1 MINGKDLKNEN
12 IYLQKTVEK
21 INELLGSYISS
32 SESQNKDII
41 KHRKFLWDNRNE
53 LDEIEINE
61 NCSQVALNEKIHSQ
75 KNNKIRTLERQL
87 NSPYFARLDFKEEDE
102 EADSFYIGL
111 STIEDKDTFD
121 IYVFDWRSPVANMFY
136 DFEVGPAY
144 YDAPQ
149 RRVTGT
155 IEFSR
160 QYNIKNNKIVFM
172 HNSNESLCDDAL
184 NSILSNNAT
193 DKMKNI
199 VSSIQKEQNDIIRS
213 DDSKVL
219 FIQGAAGS
227 GKTSIALHRSA
238 YLLYK
243 HRKELTADN
252 ILIFSPNEVFSD
264 YISEV
269 LPDLGES
276 NIQQTTFEIYA
287 KRFLPQNYVYEN
299 KNDHLDYIYS
309 NNIDKDEFKI
319 RAKAMEYKNTP
330 EFMELLNN
338 FVLDVPK
345 LITTIK
351 PIVIDGK
358 EIIKRKAVERTFFER
373 FKDIPFFNR
382 LNVIKN
388 SLFSQLETKYLSDK
402 DNVYFDYVEDKNSF
416 YDYCREEVNKQVD
429 SMVTSF
435 NNVHIYKLLWSN
447 IKNYSKDNL
456 EEVKNITLKYLGYN
470 EVKYEDITPI
480 VYIRTALEGFKT
492 FDNIKHI
499 LIDEA
504 QDYSPLFYEMI
515 KKTFPNS
522 SITIMGD
529 LNQRI
534 DKHSNVKNRDGITK
548 IFNSVKTVVLNKSY
562 RSTYNITSF
571 SKSLLDTHEPI
582 EAVHRLGDNPA
593 IHITSNNL
601 EKQISEVINS
611 MKNNQYKSIA
621 VICKN
626 KENCENLFNK
636 LKSYDSDIN
645 LITSDKCEF
654 KIGVNIITSYLAKGL
669 EFDGVIIADGEKYLD
684 IHDKH
689 LFYTVCTRALHE
701 LHIFSNKS
709 LEKILPKDTSLY
721 DLKGQ
726 SG

>member
-1 MINGKDLKNEN
+1 MINGKDLKDEN
-12 IYLQKTVEK
+12 IYLKKTLEK
-21 INELLGSYISS
+21 INELLSS
-32 SESQNKDII
+32 FVSDSEVQNKDII

-87 NSPYFARLDFKEEDE
+87 NSPYFARLDFKEEGED

-121 IYVFDWRSPVANMFY
+121 IFVFDWRSPVSNMFY

-144 YDAPQ
+144 FDAPAI
-149 RRVTGT
+149 RVSGE
-155 IEFSR
+155 IEFTR
-160 QYNIKNNKIVFM
+160 QYNIKNNEIVFM
-172 HNSNESLCDDAL
+172 HNSNESLCDESL
-184 NSILSNNAT
+184 NSMLSGNAT

-199 VSSIQKEQNDIIRS
+199 VASIQKEQNDVIRS
-213 DDSKVL
+213 DDSKFL

-252 ILIFSPNEVFSD
+252 ILIFSPNEVFAD
-264 YISEV
+264 YISDV

-287 KRFLPQNYVYEN
+287 ARFLPQNYIYEN

-309 NNIDKDEFKI
+309 DNVNKEEFRL

-330 EFMELLNN
+330 EFMELLDK

-358 EIIKRKAVERTFFER
+358 EIIRKKAVERTFFER

-382 LNVIKN
+382 LDVIKN
-388 SLFSQLETKYLSDK
+388 SLFSQLETKYLNDK
-402 DNVYFDYVEDKNSF
+402 DNVYFDYVEDRKVF
-416 YDYCREEVNKQVD
+416 YDYCREEVSRQVD
-429 SMVTSF
+429 SMVSSF
-435 NNVHIYKLLWSN
+435 NNVYIYKQLWNN
-447 IKNYSKDNL
+447 IKNYSKDDL
-456 EEVKNITLKYLGYN
+456 EDVKNITLKYLGES

-480 VYIRTALEGFKT
+480 VYIRAALEGFKT
-492 FDNIKHI
+492 YDNIRHI

-515 KKTFPNS
+515 KKTFPNA

-534 DKHSNVKNRDGITK
+534 DKHSNVKNRDGITE
-548 IFNSVKTVVLNKSY
+548 IFNDIKTVVLTKSY
-562 RSTYNITSF
+562 RSTYNITTF
-571 SKSLLDTHEPI
+571 SKALLDNHEPI
-582 EAVHRLGDNPA
+582 EAVSRYGDNPSVY
-593 IHITSNNL
+593 ITTDKL
-601 EKQISEVINS
+601 EEKIYKVIND
-611 MKNNQYKSIA
+611 MKAKDYKSIA

-626 KENCENLFNK
+626 KKACEDLFDR
-636 LKSYDSDIN
+636 LKELDSSIN

-654 KIGVNIITSYLAKGL
+654 KTGVNVITSYLAKGL
-669 EFDGVIIADGEKYLD
+669 EFDGVIIADGENYLE
-684 IHDKH
+684 IEDKH
-689 LFYTVCTRALHE
+689 LFYTACTRALHE
-701 LHIFSNKS
+701 LHIFSNKPLDS
-709 LEKILPKDTSLY
+709 ILPKDSSLY
-721 DLKGQ
+721 NLI
-726 SG
+726 

>member
-12 IYLQKTVEK
+12 IYLQKTLEK

-252 ILIFSPNEVFSD
+252 ILIFSPNEVFAD

-309 NNIDKDEFKI
+309 NNINKDEFEI

-402 DNVYFDYVEDKNSF
+402 DNVYFDYVEDRNSF

-435 NNVHIYKLLWSN
+435 NNVYIYKLLWSN

-654 KIGVNIITSYLAKGL
+654 KTGVNIITSYLAKGL